1 MSRLLLDDYPI
12 LFLPKLAEM
21 LGSSDRA
28 LLLQQIHYWIE
39 RSEKYYDGHKW
50 IYNTIADWHKQF
62 NWISERK
69 IRTILKYLEDQ
80 GILLTGNYNKLK
92 MDRTKWYTI
101 DYNQLA
107 NLANAFGKSCQM
119 QKEKSAECK
128 RKNLPNAS
136 GKICQTNTRDY
147 SETSSE
153 TNTKEHPLPPKGG
166 AQAQPG
172 HTFSDQ
178 VKEIVDYLNEKA
190 GKHYKAKTDKTK
202 RLIHARMKEGFTVS
216 DFKKVIDN
224 KLHDDWFV
232 KKGFMRP
239 ETLFGTKFEGY
250 LNETPKKSFKEI
262 QEERYSK
269 DFWGNEVPNDQTPPP
284 IGSDDDVPF

>member
-39 RSEKYYDGHKW
+39 KSGIEHDGRKW
-50 IYNTIADWHKQF
+50 VFNSVATWHKQF
-62 NWISERK
+62 SWISENT
-69 IRTILKYLEDQ
+69 IRNIFENLEKQ
-80 GILLTGNYNKLK
+80 GILLTANYNKLK
-92 MDRTKWYTI
+92 LDRTKWYTI
-101 DYNQLA
+101 DYDHLA
-107 NLANAFGKSCQM
+107 FLTNAFT
-119 QKEKSAECK
+119 
-128 RKNLPNAS
+128 KNCEMELTKS
-136 GKICQTNTRDY
+136 GKCNKQNLGKPINKFCQSNTRDY
-147 SETSSE
+147 KE
-153 TNTKEHPLPPKGG
+153 TNKETKEKKKKSAYAEG
-166 AQAQPG
+166 QAQPD

-178 VKEIVDYLNEKA
+178 VKEIVDYLNEKT
-190 GKHYKAKTDKTK
+190 GKHYQAKTDKTR
-202 RLIHARMKEGFTVS
+202 RLIHARMKEGFSVD

-250 LNETPKKSFKEI
+250 LNETPRKSFKEM
-262 QEERYSK
+262 QEDRYSK
-269 DFWGNEVPNDQTPPP
+269 DFWGNEQTTT
-284 IGSDDDVPF
+284 STSTFSQDDGDVPF

>member
-39 RSEKYYDGHKW
+39 KSGIEHDGRKW
-50 IYNTIADWHKQF
+50 VFNSVATWHKQF
-62 NWISERK
+62 SWISERTL
-69 IRTILKYLEDQ
+69 RSILKYLEDE
-80 GILLTGNYNKLK
+80 GILLTGNYNRLK
-92 MDRTKWYTI
+92 FDRTKWYTI
-101 DYNQLA
+101 DYDRLDK
-107 NLANAFGKSCQM
+107 LENAFGKSCQM
-119 QKEKSAECK
+119 EKENFSESNG
-128 RKNLPNAS
+128 KNLPKGN
-136 GKICQTNTRDY
+136 GNICRTNTRDY
-147 SETSSE
+147 KEINKE
-153 TNTKEHPLPPKGG
+153 TKEKKKSAYAEG
-166 AQAQPG
+166 QAQPD

-269 DFWGNEVPNDQTPPP
+269 DFWGNKVPNDQTPPP

>member
-147 SETSSE
+147 SETSSK
-153 TNTKEHPLPPKGG
+153 TNTEEHPLPPKGG
-166 AQAQPG
+166 AQAQPD

-202 RLIHARMKEGFTVS
+202 RLIHARVKEGFTV
-216 DFKKVIDN
+216 IIP
-224 KLHDDWFV
+224 HI
-232 KKGFMRP
+232 RR
-239 ETLFGTKFEGY
+239 E
-250 LNETPKKSFKEI
+250 
-262 QEERYSK
+262 
-269 DFWGNEVPNDQTPPP
+269 NDLIEATRW
-284 IGSDDDVPF
+284 

>member
-39 RSEKYYDGHKW
+39 KSGIEHDGRKW
-50 IYNTIADWHKQF
+50 VFNSVATWHKQF
-62 NWISERK
+62 SWISERTL
-69 IRTILKYLEDQ
+69 RSILKYLEDE

-92 MDRTKWYTI
+92 FDRTKWYTI
-101 DYNQLA
+101 DYDRLEK
-107 NLANAFGKSCQM
+107 LENAFGKSCQM
-119 QKEKSAECK
+119 EKENFSESNG
-128 RKNLPNAS
+128 KNLPKEN
-136 GKICQTNTRDY
+136 GNICQTNTRDY
-147 SETSSE
+147 KEINKE
-153 TNTKEHPLPPKGG
+153 TKEKKKSAYAEG
-166 AQAQPG
+166 QAQPD

-202 RLIHARMKEGFTVS
+202 RLIHARIKEGFTVS

>member
-39 RSEKYYDGHKW
+39 KSGIEHDGRKW
-50 IYNTIADWHKQF
+50 VFNSVATWHKQF
-62 NWISERK
+62 SWISERTL
-69 IRTILKYLEDQ
+69 RSILKYLEDE

-92 MDRTKWYTI
+92 FDRTKWYTI
-101 DYNQLA
+101 DYDRLEK
-107 NLANAFGKSCQM
+107 LENAFGKSCQM
-119 QKEKSAECK
+119 EKENFSESNG
-128 RKNLPNAS
+128 KNLPKETGN
-136 GKICQTNTRDY
+136 ICQTNTRDY
-147 SETSSE
+147 KEINKE
-153 TNTKEHPLPPKGG
+153 TKEKKKSAYAEG
-166 AQAQPG
+166 QAQPD

-269 DFWGNEVPNDQTPPP
+269 DFWGNEQPTTSTSTFSQ
-284 IGSDDDVPF
+284 DDGDVPF